1 MKKLAATVILVA
13 VLLIGAAVFIPVF
26 SPASSTKIADPPIG
40 LKTIEENVLSQ
51 QSKHF
56 S

>member
-13 VLLIGAAVFIPVF
+13 VLLIGAAVIPVF
-26 SPASSTKIADPPIG
+26 SPASSTKLADPPIG

>member
-1 MKKLAATVILVA
+1 MKKFAAIVILVA
-13 VLLIGAAVFIPVF
+13 VIIGIAVNIPVVPPTN
-26 SPASSTKIADPPIG
+26 SMKLADPPIG

>member
-26 SPASSTKIADPPIG
+26 HQQ
-40 LKTIEENVLSQ
+40 VLQ
-51 QSKHF
+51 NLLIHQLD
-56 S
+56 